1 MGNKEKLAEKRIR
14 KEGIRGS
21 LQFLKV
27 IRISLLKK
35 ITFEQRLEEVSKVGS
50 VGEEVSRGVAASTDA
65 PDDTVLNIFK
75 E

>member
-14 KEGIRGS
+14 KEGMRGS

-35 ITFEQRLEEVSKVGS
+35 ITFEQRLEEVSKVAS
-50 VGEEVSRGVAASTDA
+50 VGEEVSRRGSSKYRC
-65 PDDTVLNIFK
+65 PR
-75 E
+75 